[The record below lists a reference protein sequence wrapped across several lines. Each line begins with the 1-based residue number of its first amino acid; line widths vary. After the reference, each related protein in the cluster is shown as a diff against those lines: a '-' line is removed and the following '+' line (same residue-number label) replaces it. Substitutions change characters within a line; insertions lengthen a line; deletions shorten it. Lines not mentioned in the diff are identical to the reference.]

1 MRVENALLVMS
12 PARGMRADH
21 IQGPSVPSRL
31 NLSLRSVT
39 SASERVGHLVAQA
52 MTFFETNREAAW
64 RCLRDASS
72 LLSAE
77 PKESGID
84 AATLQSAFRPGG
96 LATWQAKLALDY
108 IEANLGS
115 KMAIAEMANMI
126 GLSKSHFSRAFKHRL
141 GSSPMAYVALRRVE
155 RAKLMMTSTR
165 EGLTDI
171 ALACGFA
178 DQPHLNRCFRRV
190 VGMSPGLWRR
200 MSQYGP
206 QVSGATSRPADPSVP
221 AFLINGR

>member
-1 MRVENALLVMS
+1 
-12 PARGMRADH
+12 
-21 IQGPSVPSRL
+21 
-31 NLSLRSVT
+31 
-39 SASERVGHLVAQA
+39 

-64 RCLRDASS
+64 RCLKDASM
-72 LLSAE
+72 LLGAE
-77 PKESGID
+77 SNEHHID
-84 AATLQSAFRPGG
+84 APTLQSDFRPGG
-96 LATWQAKLALDY
+96 LATWQAKRALDY

-115 KMAIAEMANMI
+115 KMAIEEISDVVA
-126 GLSKSHFSRAFKHRL
+126 LSKGHFSRAFKHRL
-141 GSSPMAYVALRRVE
+141 GYTPMAYVAVRRVE

-178 DQPHLNRCFRRV
+178 DQSHLNRYFRRV

-206 QVSGATSRPADPSVP
+206 RSTAS
-221 AFLINGR
+221 